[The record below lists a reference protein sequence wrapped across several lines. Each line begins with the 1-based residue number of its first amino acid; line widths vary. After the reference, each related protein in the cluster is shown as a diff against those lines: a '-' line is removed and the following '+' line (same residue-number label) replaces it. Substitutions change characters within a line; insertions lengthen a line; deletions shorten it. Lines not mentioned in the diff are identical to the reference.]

1 MPYTFE
7 DRNASNSSLS
17 PPKTKIHPAG
27 RSRIKK
33 REGWVKFED
42 QFQLRHP
49 DFLHR
54 LARSFPELSSS
65 ELQICAM
72 LRESLRSW
80 QIADILFI
88 SERSVD
94 NHRCNIRRKLRL
106 LQEQNLKTFLIGY

>member
-1 MPYTFE
+1 MVE
-7 DRNASNSSLS
+7 DRNSSLVRLA
-17 PPKTKIHPAG
+17 PLKNTIPQAV

-33 REGWVKFED
+33 REGWLKFEG
-42 QFQLRHP
+42 QFQLLHP
-49 DFLHR
+49 DFLPR
-54 LARSFPELSSS
+54 LARSFPALSPS

-94 NHRCNIRRKLRL
+94 NHRCNIRRKLCL
-106 LQEQNLKTFLIGY
+106 AQEQNLKTFLIGY